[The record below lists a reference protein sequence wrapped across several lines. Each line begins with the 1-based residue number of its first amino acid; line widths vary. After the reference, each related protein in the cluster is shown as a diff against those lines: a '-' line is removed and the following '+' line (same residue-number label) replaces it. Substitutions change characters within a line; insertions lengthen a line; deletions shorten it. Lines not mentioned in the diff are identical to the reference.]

1 MGEKET
7 SFPYEASD
15 SKKKG
20 NFYARSLRPDKPT
33 EPTGFL
39 ADESAEVGEPG
50 DLGGGYN
57 SLADGSLKPSDIDP
71 SLGPDWK
78 LSAKTK
84 KTGLEGVKTAK
95 KTLNPQSPEDQTN

>member
-1 MGEKET
+1 MIEKET

-20 NFYARSLRPDKPT
+20 SFYAKSLRPDKPV

-39 ADESAEVGEPG
+39 ADESADTGEPG

-78 LSAKTK
+78 LTRQQRQS
-84 KTGLEGVKTAK
+84 GLEGIQKSRKSLQDSSQVEEK
-95 KTLNPQSPEDQTN
+95 D